1 MKVQRRHIRG
11 ENVQIKRGED
21 DSRGKEMDEG

>member
-11 ENVQIKRGED
+11 ENVQIRRGVD
-21 DSRGKEMDEG
+21 DSGGKEMDEG